1 MTDLLAVVAL
11 LTSPFWLLMLL
22 NANRGRSHTQAL
34 SGVMVDLAKH
44 FGMVPNREGSDVSF
58 VGEIDSVPI
67 EFTATNLET
76 SPKLRIRVP
85 LPTSLK
91 VVSFR
96 PREGSKGIGRFET
109 GDKNF
114 DAAVATDGEVPWL
127 GNLLDAEIRAGLGT
141 LILSLSGRVEN
152 GQLTAEIPITL
163 QELPDEADLPA
174 VPAPPPPDPA
184 PVDPAGVTVQV
195 GPPPKPP
202 LPSGTLGYLVS
213 CTDKVI
219 SLSKLLIEQSAIRV
233 ERLTT
238 VGREETAQG
247 VRLAS
252 LKGLMLLQRPEKV
265 AGFVQDSD
273 PVVRL
278 FACSQVGDFG
288 VSHAEAMLDN
298 IPGPTL
304 PADARFP
311 PDRTAEALK
320 AWRPLKEPRLILG
333 LLQRFCRA
341 AEPAIRHA
349 AIGAAVRLQVP
360 QLLTLL
366 RTLPD
371 LPEDRLFLVQAVLHH
386 GDPAGETLIWKWI
399 TVGDESL
406 RQKAVEALTAMGG
419 PASVEMLRALGQGQL
434 PEEKAD
440 GTFHFSDPKPNKEGR
455 MERIPVSPAL
465 SRLATDAATALQQRL
480 SNKASGEKIE
490 DSGETAPASAN
501 EAPDTSETPQ
511 PGQAATPAR
520 PENAARAESAD
531 RPEGEGR
538 SRPAIPPIAE
548 PPSPEEQ
555 AKIDARKARIEAR
568 RQETEARRQ
577 ETAASPDLAARIAEA
592 QARAAAMRQKS

>member
-1 MTDLLAVVAL
+1 MTDLLAVVTL

-34 SGVMVDLAKH
+34 SGVMIDLAKH

-58 VGEIDSVPI
+58 VGEIEGVPI

-114 DAAVATDGEVPWL
+114 DAAVAADGEVPWL
-127 GNLLDAEIRAGLGT
+127 GNLLDSEIRAGLGT

-163 QELPDEADLPA
+163 QELPEEPELPA
-174 VPAPPPPDPA
+174 VPTPAAPEAPPADPS
-184 PVDPAGVTVQV
+184 GVTVQV

-202 LPSGTLGYLVS
+202 PPGGTLGYLVS

-219 SLSKLLIEQSAIRV
+219 SLAKLLIEQSAIRV

-288 VSHAEAMLDN
+288 VPHAEAMLDS

-320 AWRPLKEPRLILG
+320 AWRPLKDPRLIVG

-360 QLLTLL
+360 QLLPML
-366 RTLPD
+366 RALPD
-371 LPEDRLFLVQAVLHH
+371 LPEDRLNLVQAVLHH
-386 GDPAGETLIWKWI
+386 ADPAGETLIWRWI
-399 TVGDESL
+399 AVGDESL

-440 GTFHFSDPKPNKEGR
+440 GTFHFTDPRPNKDGR

-465 SRLATDAATALQQRL
+465 SRLANDAAIALQQRL
-480 SNKASGEKIE
+480 ANKAPGEKTE
-490 DSGETAPASAN
+490 DSLETAAAPAA
-501 EAPDTSETPQ
+501 EPEDTREQSKSKD
-511 PGQAATPAR
+511 AARA
-520 PENAARAESAD
+520 ENAARSDAAG

-538 SRPAIPPIAE
+538 SRPAIPPSDD
-548 PPSPEEQ
+548 PPSAEEQ
-555 AKIDARKARIEAR
+555 AKIDARKARIEGR
-568 RQETEARRQ
+568 RQEAT
-577 ETAASPDLAARIAEA
+577 ASPDLAARIAEA

>member
-1 MTDLLAVVAL
+1 LLAVVAL

-22 NANRGRSHTQAL
+22 NANRGRSRTQAL
-34 SGVMVDLAKH
+34 SGVMVDLAQH

-58 VGEIDSVPI
+58 AGEIEDVPI
-67 EFTATNLET
+67 EFVATNLET

-96 PREGSKGIGRFET
+96 PREGSKGIGSFDS

-127 GNLLDAEIRAGLGT
+127 GNLLDSDIRAGLGA
-141 LILSLSGRVEN
+141 LVLSLSGRVEN

-163 QELPDEADLPA
+163 QELPDDVELPA
-174 VPAPPPPDPA
+174 IPTPPTATPPAPE
-184 PVDPAGVTVQV
+184 AGGVMVQV

-202 LPSGTLGYLVS
+202 PPGGTLGYLVT
-213 CTDKVI
+213 CTEKVI
-219 SLSKLLIEQSAIRV
+219 SLAKMLIAQSAIRV

-238 VGREETAQG
+238 VGREESAQG
-247 VRLAS
+247 VRLAA

-265 AGFVQDSD
+265 AGFVQDND

-288 VSHAEAMLDN
+288 VAHAEAMLED

-311 PDRTAEALK
+311 PDRTAESLK
-320 AWRPLKEPRLILG
+320 AWRPLKDSSLIRG
-333 LLQRFCRA
+333 LLHRFCRS
-341 AEPAIRHA
+341 AEVSIRHA
-349 AIGAAVRLQVP
+349 AIGAAVRLQLPDV
-360 QLLTLL
+360 LAFL
-366 RTLPD
+366 RSIPD
-371 LPEDRLFLVQAVLHH
+371 LPEDRLVLVQAVLHN
-386 GDPAGETLIWKWI
+386 GDSGGERLLWKWLAF
-399 TVGDESL
+399 GDETV
-406 RQKAVEALTAMGG
+406 RQKAVEALVALGS
-419 PASVEMLRALGQGQL
+419 ARSVEMLQALTQGRL

-440 GTFHFSDPKPNKEGR
+440 GSFHFADPKPNKEGK

-465 SRLATDAATALQQRL
+465 SRAACDAAATLQQRL
-480 SNKASGEKIE
+480 EGKESSPKES
-490 DSGETAPASAN
+490 DSVDRDGAGSDLP
-501 EAPDTSETPQ
+501 TSE
-511 PGQAATPAR
+511 R
-520 PENAARAESAD
+520 ERAE
-531 RPEGEGR
+531 RPAEAIAERSESEGRSDTPGRSEGEGR
-538 SRPAIPPIAE
+538 PRPVIPPSDG

-568 RQETEARRQ
+568 RQESDSRRQ
-577 ETAASPDLAARIAEA
+577 EASASPELAARIAEA